1 MPQSNAASPRADG
14 RAAGEMRPLSF
25 ELDLQMHAAG
35 SVLVAFGDTKV
46 LCAATIAEEVPRW
59 MRGSGRGWVTAEY
72 NMLPAATDTRSRR
85 QRTLDSGRTKEIS
98 RLIGRSLR
106 AVTDLDALGEREIT
120 IDCDVIQADG
130 GTRTA
135 AVTGGWLALNLAA
148 AAICETPPFTAQV
161 AAVSVGIV
169 GGDVLVDLCYGEDS
183 AAEVDLNLVL
193 SQSAGETALVEVQVT
208 AEGATFTRAQLGQM
222 LDAGTAAL
230 QDVFQAQRGALAA
243 AAAQK

>member
-1 MPQSNAASPRADG
+1 MPRPDARAD
-14 RAAGEMRPLSF
+14 AEMRPLSF
-25 ELDLQMHAAG
+25 ELGLQMHAAG
-35 SVLVAFGDTKV
+35 SVLVAFGNTRV
-46 LCAATIAEEVPRW
+46 LCAATIAEDVPRW

-120 IDCDVIQADG
+120 VDCDVIQADG

-135 AVTGGWLALNLAA
+135 AVTGAWLALNLAA
-148 AAICETPPFTAQV
+148 AQVCETPPFSAQV
-161 AAVSVGIV
+161 AAISVGIL
-169 GGDVLVDLCYGEDS
+169 DHRPIVDLCYEEDS
-183 AAEVDLNLVL
+183 AAQVDLNLVL
-193 SQSAGETALVEVQVT
+193 SQSNGGTSLVEVQGT
-208 AEGATFTRAQLGQM
+208 AEGATFTRAQLDQM

-230 QDVFQAQRGALAA
+230 QDVFQAQRDALTEAA

>member
-1 MPQSNAASPRADG
+1 MPRPDARPDAD
-14 RAAGEMRPLSF
+14 MRPLHF
-25 ELDLQMHAAG
+25 ELGLQMHAAG
-35 SVLVAFGDTKV
+35 SVLVAFGNTRV
-46 LCAATIAEEVPRW
+46 LCAATIAEDVPRW

-106 AVTDLDALGEREIT
+106 AVTDLEALGEREIT
-120 IDCDVIQADG
+120 VDCDVIQADG

-135 AVTGGWLALNLAA
+135 AVTGAWLALNLAA
-148 AAICETPPFTAQV
+148 AKICQTPPFTAQV

-169 GGDVLVDLCYGEDS
+169 GDRVLVDLCYEEDS
-183 AAEVDLNLVL
+183 AAQVDLNLVL
-193 SQSAGETALVEVQVT
+193 SQANGETALVEVQGT
-208 AEGATFTRAQLGQM
+208 AEGATFTRDQLDQM
-222 LDAGTAAL
+222 LDAGAAAL
-230 QDVFQAQRGALAA
+230 QGVFQAQGDVLAEA

>member
-1 MPQSNAASPRADG
+1 MPRPDDRAD
-14 RAAGEMRPLSF
+14 REMRPLSF
-25 ELDLQMHAAG
+25 ELGLQMHAAG
-35 SVLVAFGDTKV
+35 SVLVAFGRTKV
-46 LCAATIAEEVPRW
+46 LCAATIADDVPRW

-120 IDCDVIQADG
+120 VDCDVIQADG

-135 AVTGGWLALNLAA
+135 AITGSWLALRLAA
-148 AAICETPPFTAQV
+148 AQVCQTPPFNAQV
-161 AAVSVGIV
+161 AALSVGIL
-169 GGDVLVDLCYGEDS
+169 DHRTIVDLCYEEDS
-183 AAEVDLNLVL
+183 AAQVDLNLVL
-193 SQSAGETALVEVQVT
+193 SQSNGETALVEVQGT
-208 AEGATFTRAQLGQM
+208 AEGATFTRSQLDQM

-230 QDVFQAQRGALAA
+230 QDVFQAQRDTLAEAEA